1 MMTVEEKSR
10 YARNLALDK
19 FTEENQR
26 QLAEASVLVVGA
38 GALGSIVA
46 TYLAGAGVGRIGI
59 ADFDTIDVSNLQR
72 QILYSTDSL
81 GKSKVETLAA
91 HIRRLNPL
99 VHVEI
104 YQSFLKDND
113 LTRNL
118 IEKYDII
125 VEGSDNPETK
135 HLLETLAMESGKPL
149 VVGGVSQWKGQVM
162 TVMPGHAYFSE
173 LFGHGQSCSG
183 YTPCSGGGVL
193 GPVPGI
199 VASIQATEVI
209 KLIIKQGSTLTDR
222 IITFDARDM
231 SFRTWKIG

>member
-1 MMTVEEKSR
+1 MLTAEEKQR
-10 YARNLALDK
+10 YARNLALDN
-19 FTEENQR
+19 FSEENQSR
-26 QLAEASVLVVGA
+26 LAEASVLVVGA

-135 HLLETLAMESGKPL
+135 HLLEHLAMESGKPL

-162 TVMPGHAYFSE
+162 TVMPGHASFSE

-199 VASIQATEVI
+199 VASLQATEVI